1 MKKLLSVLILFIIMF
16 FNNLSVNSAELY
28 RIRPVNF
35 DISNTVIYIPV
46 KSNSSKS
53 ITNDLKFTKIE
64 GENGVELELPSAV
77 MDKQPEEVNYSEG
90 YLKDFYISQNNN
102 AVKIRL
108 IFNENYNL
116 SNLKIGN
123 IHNNIVISFAPLQPY
138 YMNYYVNTY
147 REEDSPKDYRE
158 SLLISTKVF
167 NKQSTIF
174 LNNEVDKKSMSEVNQ
189 AFANSTYNGGEI
201 YSTYILENL
210 TKNNRLRSRFFLDDI
225 TIKDGVFRIVGV
237 GTVSVQKPFLLENPL
252 RMVFDIPNT
261 TLNPKFHNTELKLE
275 NGDILKVAQFNPN
288 TTRLVITSE
297 EAAQYIPVYT
307 PDSQSLLI
315 ANPKSLLTTHLP
327 DKTTNIVKFS
337 TQKLNKQENFLMELD
352 KPLMYAIKRTKED
365 LYIYFLNAEK
375 YNDNNFHSAIKNS
388 PYSDMTVHLMSTGI
402 RFRLPIKNRQKINT
416 FISPDGRVF
425 KISFEEQKKP
435 NDDVKNEQKIKEIA
449 QKEGAITSQPKYTNL
464 KNKNVIVI
472 DAGHGGKDYG
482 AIRNNIN
489 EKDIN
494 LDVCMRIQNL
504 LQKKGYKVYMTR
516 TNDTYVSL
524 EDRTIFTEGINP
536 AAFVSVH
543 VNSCN
548 SESPRGIETHYY
560 HEESIELA
568 DYVHKRL
575 IQRVP
580 NTTNRGLLKSKFYVI
595 NHTTVPA
602 ILVEI
607 GFISNPSERAE
618 LVTSQRKQVTAEGI
632 TEGIIEFLKSIK

>member
-1 MKKLLSVLILFIIMF
+1 MF
-16 FNNLSVNSAELY
+16 LNSMSANSADLY
-28 RIRPVNF
+28 RIRPATF
-35 DISNTVIYIPV
+35 DISNSVIYLPI
-46 KSNSSKS
+46 KTNSAKP
-53 ITNDLKFTKIE
+53 ITNDIKYTKIE
-64 GENGVELELPSAV
+64 GENGVELEVPSAT

-90 YLKDFYISQNNN
+90 CLKDFYISQSNGS
-102 AVKIRL
+102 VKIKM

-123 IHNNIVISFAPLQPY
+123 INNNIVISFGTLQPY
-138 YMNYYVNTY
+138 YMNYYINTY
-147 REEDSPKDYRE
+147 REEESQKDYRE
-158 SLLISTKVF
+158 SLLISTKVL
-167 NKQSTIF
+167 NKQSIIPI
-174 LNNEVDKKSMSEVNQ
+174 NDEVSKKSMSEVNQ
-189 AFANSTYNGGEI
+189 AFANSTYNGNEI
-201 YSTYILENL
+201 YSTYTLENL

-225 TIKDGVFRIVGV
+225 MIKDGVFRVVGV
-237 GTVSVQKPFLLENPL
+237 GTAGVQKPFLLENPL

-275 NGDILKVAQFNPN
+275 NGDILKAAQFNPN
-288 TTRLVITSE
+288 TARLVITSE
-297 EAAQYIPVYT
+297 EAAQYIPVFT
-307 PDSQSLLI
+307 PDSQSILI

-327 DKTTNIVKFS
+327 DKTTNIVKF
-337 TQKLNKQENFLMELD
+337 TVQKLNKQENFLMELD
-352 KPLMYAIKRTKED
+352 KPLMYAIKRTKDD

-375 YNDNNFHSAIKNS
+375 YNDNNFRSAIKNS
-388 PYSDMTVHLMSTGI
+388 SYSDLTVHLMSTGI
-402 RFRLPIKNRQKINT
+402 RFKLPMKNKAKVNT

-425 KISFEEQKKP
+425 KISYEEIKKA
-435 NDDVKNEQKIKEIA
+435 NDDAKNEQKIKELA
-449 QKEGAITSQPKYTNL
+449 QKEGTITSQPKYSNL
-464 KNKNVIVI
+464 KNKNVVVI

-536 AAFVSVH
+536 AAFISVH

-548 SESPRGIETHYY
+548 SESPNGIETHYY

-575 IQRVP
+575 IQKIP
-580 NTTNRGLLKSKFYVI
+580 NTTNRGLFKSKFYVI

-607 GFISNPSERAE
+607 GFISNPSERAG
-618 LVTSQRKQVTAEGI
+618 LTTSQRKQATAEGI